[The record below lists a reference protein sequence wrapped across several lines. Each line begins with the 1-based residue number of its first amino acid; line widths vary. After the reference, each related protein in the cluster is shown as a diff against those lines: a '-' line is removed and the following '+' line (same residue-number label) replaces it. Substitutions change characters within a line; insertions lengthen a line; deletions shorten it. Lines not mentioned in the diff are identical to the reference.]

1 MAPAGFHVSWGLLPK
16 ASTVGAATL
25 ADRSFAVSFPWA
37 EILRPVGAFGRRQ
50 IICPRPVSKMGIA
63 DGRCLGDLLIPSAL
77 SAAQSVATPRSSPAF
92 ASAGWRLLSR
102 PDGNQVKFL

>member
-1 MAPAGFHVSWGLLPK
+1 MAPAGFHVFWGLVPK
-16 ASTVGAATL
+16 ASAVTATTL
-25 ADRSFAVSFPWA
+25 AEESFAVFFPRA
-37 EILRPVGAFGRRQ
+37 EILRPVGAAGRKSAA
-50 IICPRPVSKMGIA
+50 CPRPVSKMGIA
-63 DGRCLGDLLIPSAL
+63 DCRCLGDLLIPSAL